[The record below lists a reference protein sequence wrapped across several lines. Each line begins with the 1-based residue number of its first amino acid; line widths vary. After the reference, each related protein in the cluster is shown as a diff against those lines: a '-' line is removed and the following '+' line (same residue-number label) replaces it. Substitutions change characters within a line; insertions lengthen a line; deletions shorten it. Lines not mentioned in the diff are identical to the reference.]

1 LFKAGRSGA
10 AAGFGDGGFG
20 GALVIAQI
28 DEGGLDVGFDAGRR
42 SSGGLF
48 GFDGDGFKLVLQFD
62 DHAFGGLAANARNS
76 REAGEI
82 TAANG
87 GHEFFNIHARE
98 NFEGER
104 GADTG
109 SAEQE
114 LEEMLFAGGEKAV
127 EGESVFA
134 DVRVDEQRD
143 FGVEFAKSSEG
154 GKRHGNEI
162 ADAAD
167 VEDNLIGPLFQEA
180 AAQESNHR
188 SRVLPPEVPLSILP
202 MFK

>member
-1 LFKAGRSGA
+1 MFEAGGARA

-20 GALVIAQI
+20 GALVIAEI
-28 DEGGLDVGFDAGRR
+28 DEGGLDVGFDAGGG
-42 SSGGLF
+42 SGGRLF
-48 GFDGDGFKLVLQFD
+48 GFDGDGFELVLQLD
-62 DHAFGGLAANARNS
+62 DHAFGGLAADAGDF

-87 GHEFFNIHARE
+87 RHEFFDVHARE

-109 SAEQE
+109 SAEEQ

-127 EGESVFA
+127 EGEGIFA
-134 DVRVDEQRD
+134 DVRVDEQCD
-143 FGVEFAKSSEG
+143 FGVEFAESGES

-167 VEDNLIGPLFQEA
+167 IQDDLIGPLFQEA

-188 SRVLPPEVPLSILP
+188 SRVLL
-202 MFK
+202 